1 MLVVMVSIFCCIVP
15 VSAGDNDWARELAR
29 QAGERTRSLIQFSN
43 EMKALDAA
51 NNLQK
56 ITTFQP
62 GAPTSQQLTQNLQ
75 DWNILQLQWNQQQKI
90 SALNSM
96 NNLVNVHAVSVP
108 VFTESWQMQQD
119 LKQTQQQLNLQMQ
132 QFKLQ
137 DQQLQQDLKQTQQ
150 QLNLQ
155 MQQFKLQDQQLQQQL
170 KQQMQELKM
179 QNQLSSAQLSSLMPS
194 HLMNPASSFGSN
206 SFNQPYVSLN
216 DPFSQNSLTSNNLNN
231 NFNSFD
237 TFNNFNQPYGSFNDP
252 FNQYQL
258 NNLNNLNNFNSNNFN
273 NFNNYGTSGLRRF

>member
-1 MLVVMVSIFCCIVP
+1 MVSMLCCIVP

-29 QAGERTRSLIQFSN
+29 QAGESTRSLIQFSN

-62 GAPTSQQLTQNLQ
+62 SAPTSQQLTQNLQ

-96 NNLVNVHAVSVP
+96 NNLVNVPAVSVP

-132 QFKLQ
+132 QFKQ
-137 DQQLQQDLKQTQQ
+137 
-150 QLNLQ
+150 
-155 MQQFKLQDQQLQQQL
+155 QDQQLQQQL

-179 QNQLSSAQLSSLMPS
+179 QNQLSSAQLSSLTQS
-194 HLMNPASSFGSN
+194 QLTNPTSSFGSN
-206 SFNQPYVSLN
+206 SFNQPYGSLN
-216 DPFSQNSLTSNNLNN
+216 DPFSQNSLTNYNLNN
-231 NFNSFD
+231 LDNFNSFD
-237 TFNNFNQPYGSFNDP
+237 TFNNFNQPYGSFTDP

-273 NFNNYGTSGLRRF
+273 NFNNYNNYGISGLRRF